1 MEQTLPS
8 LIKRQ
13 RKLAEEHIK
22 SLEAERAQFAPKW
35 WSEWLALNQ
44 PESENTKSHGE
55 DENVADGTRPLPK
68 DSDNLKVD

>member
-1 MEQTLPS
+1 M
-8 LIKRQ
+8 
-13 RKLAEEHIK
+13 AEEHIK